1 MQKLEQKPR
10 SCGTVDSKKK
20 NWGEKK
26 SMMLSLVP
34 LYFFALPSG
43 AYKKKKRENRI
54 DCLGLTS
61 DQTSFKAYSTKKIP
75 CLQSFFPSFDPPPSS
90 DYYTTP
96 CAYLRFSLFLSP
108 SPSSLSLFF
117 FFRPSLLR
125 PIFFFHHP
133 RTSQL
138 LFPVQLDFF
147 SLSLSFLSNVQLFDT
162 YIFSRHMALEKK
174 K

>member
-43 AYKKKKRENRI
+43 AFKKKKKGEPYWLLRPNFRPDI
-54 DCLGLTS
+54 FQGL
-61 DQTSFKAYSTKKIP
+61 FNEKNPLPAE
-75 CLQSFFPSFDPPPSS
+75 F
-90 DYYTTP
+90 
-96 CAYLRFSLFLSP
+96 FSLFWSATFLWLLYNPLCLSAFLSFFIALP
-108 SPSSLSLFF
+108 FLPLFIFLFSPFTSS
-117 FFRPSLLR
+117 PN
-125 PIFFFHHP
+125 FFFHHP

-147 SLSLSFLSNVQLFDT
+147 FSLSLLFV
-162 YIFSRHMALEKK
+162 
-174 K
+174 